1 MVIPPSAV
9 TAHRRCGSALS
20 VAVDTSEIK
29 NGMTLNIDNEP
40 YKVLSFS
47 IMKQARGAA
56 KTTIKFKNLVRAI
69 LYFTWMCRKLCFSFP
84 LSIRLVPT
92 NKSSVCVAVVVFLYF
107 VHRPEEIPLKI
118 LTDREKNLKQP

>member
-56 KTTIKFKNLVRAI
+56 KTTIKFKNLVRTI
-69 LYFTWMCRKLCFSFP
+69 LYFYVDVQEIRFYFSIVDPFG
-84 LSIRLVPT
+84 S
-92 NKSSVCVAVVVFLYF
+92 N
-107 VHRPEEIPLKI
+107 
-118 LTDREKNLKQP
+118 